1 MAGQHLSNRKKHA
14 QELIRG
20 THRLVRPHCR
30 VNQCPAFFSDPFCII
45 DKTKRSLLTTLLAFG
60 FWTATM
66 VTRLIMYKRILT
78 ASITALVLLLS
89 GSLLNAAEIKL
100 VRFGPVGEERPG
112 IVDAQGQIRDLS
124 AHIDDITPNTL
135 SEASL
140 EEIAQIPM
148 SELPVVQGNP
158 RLGVPV
164 TGTGKIVAIGFNYV
178 NHAAEMAVELPTE
191 PLVFMKATS
200 ALTGPFD
207 NVIQPRNGHKLDYES
222 ELVIVI
228 GRRTQYISESEVF
241 DYIAGFTVGHDV
253 SERAFQRE
261 RGGQFT
267 KGKSADTF
275 APVGPY
281 LVTPDNIDDV
291 QNLSIW
297 SEVNGE
303 MRQQGS
309 TADMVFGV
317 KEIVSHL
324 SQFMTLHPGDLIF
337 TGTPAGVGDA
347 MVPPSYLKPGDVV
360 RVGIEGLE
368 FQRQTIVAPR

>member
-1 MAGQHLSNRKKHA
+1 MFKNKLAA
-14 QELIRG
+14 A
-20 THRLVRPHCR
+20 V
-30 VNQCPAFFSDPFCII
+30 AAYA
-45 DKTKRSLLTTLLAFG
+45 LLTF
-60 FWTATM
+60 
-66 VTRLIMYKRILT
+66 
-78 ASITALVLLLS
+78 S
-89 GSLLNAAEIKL
+89 GALNAVELKL
-100 VRFGPVGEERPG
+100 LRFGPDGEEKPG
-112 IVDAQGQIRDLS
+112 LLDAQGRIHDLS
-124 AHIDDITPNTL
+124 AHIDDIGPETL
-135 SEASL
+135 SDAAL
-140 EEIAQIPM
+140 EEIAQIPL
-148 SELPVVQGNP
+148 SELPLVGGDP
-158 RLGVPV
+158 RIGVPV
-164 TGTGKIVAIGFNYV
+164 MGAGKIIAIGFNYV

-207 NVIQPRNGHKLDYES
+207 SVIQPRNAHKLDYES

-228 GRRTQYISESEVF
+228 GRRAQYLSEEDVF
-241 DYIAGFTVGHDV
+241 DYIAGYTVGHDV

-281 LVTPDNIDDV
+281 LVTRDHVDDV

-303 MRQQGS
+303 MRQQGN

-324 SQFMTLHPGDLIF
+324 SQFMTLYPGDLIF
-337 TGTPAGVGDA
+337 TGTPAGVGDG
-347 MVPPSYLKPGDVV
+347 MVPPSYLQPGDVV
-360 RVGIEGLE
+360 RVGVEGLD
-368 FQRQTIVAPR
+368 FQRQVIAAPR